1 MTRRF
6 GLWLLIALIS
16 FLPVTVEAKEALF
29 SIYIDE
35 VENET
40 ELKIYKDRFTLTH
53 DILPQ
58 KIKSEFAML
67 IEESPLVHAVS
78 VNVPDAL
85 IVKIK
90 LRGFTPKRSD
100 ILGSTTK
107 AKVYLSVNYHK
118 GGDSSTSWYREYL
131 ISDAR
136 WNPIYEEEVFKYPW
150 WGSFEKS
157 LYWQTIKKALRRAK
171 NDLYEDLAYSGIRG
185 QIIGITEQ
193 KGPEGQKRF
202 LCNLGFED
210 SINRGDTLHV
220 IRYHTQGRYAYP
232 EVKGR
237 LKVVTVYEHLSIV
250 EIIDEDKEDPI
261 APGNEVLLSIVS

>member
-1 MTRRF
+1 
-6 GLWLLIALIS
+6 
-16 FLPVTVEAKEALF
+16 
-29 SIYIDE
+29 
-35 VENET
+35 
-40 ELKIYKDRFTLTH
+40 
-53 DILPQ
+53 
-58 KIKSEFAML
+58 ML

-185 QIIGITEQ
+185 QIISITEQ
-193 KGPEGQKRF
+193 KGPEGQKGF
-202 LCNLGFED
+202 CNLGFED
-210 SINRGDTLHV
+210 SINRGDTCTSRISHPREVRLS
-220 IRYHTQGRYAYP
+220 

-237 LKVVTVYEHLSIV
+237 LKVVTV
-250 EIIDEDKEDPI
+250 
-261 APGNEVLLSIVS
+261 